1 MTQVYHW
8 FSQKITHRALKDAL
22 NILPMVCMG
31 ALFVTTRNL
40 QRLGVMIVSD
50 KLPISKVCA
59 LALGFKLNNTSLL
72 HVDHVP
78 EWSDKRSAIRHRK
91 IPYQILLTFYLVEWL
106 VSAMSI
112 HSWLTR
118 LCPKTSLGDGLKWA
132 RSSQSKVLMSEVNIW
147 SLCFSWN
154 RSNWL
159 NQNKNSAMVKPSIRI
174 N

>member
-59 LALGFKLNNTSLL
+59 LGFKLNNTSLL
-72 HVDHVP
+72 QVDYVP
-78 EWSDKRSAIRHRK
+78 SDTVK
-91 IPYQILLTFYLVEWL
+91 YL
-106 VSAMSI
+106 A
-112 HSWLTR
+112 
-118 LCPKTSLGDGLKWA
+118 KYY
-132 RSSQSKVLMSEVNIW
+132 
-147 SLCFSWN
+147 
-154 RSNWL
+154 
-159 NQNKNSAMVKPSIRI
+159 
-174 N
+174 